1 MDDAITVV
9 IRNRDPFMSWLIWG
23 GFSCLSYWGYIQF
36 SKRRQL
42 SQPIYD
48 DSPTTHQAKV
58 GTPTMGGLILFL
70 SFLSGLFIAGQ
81 WSPMVFWV
89 AITTGMFWLIGL
101 VDDSLALIKKNNK
114 GLTAKSKF
122 LWQLFAASLCVFL
135 LYKWLLPI
143 PIWLVGVYIFLIT
156 GASNATNLT
165 DGLDGL
171 LGSTM
176 LVSLAGVYLLFESKW
191 MLEEQTMV
199 IIMMASISFFLV
211 FNWYPAKLF
220 MGDVG
225 SLMLGAFLASAVIA
239 SGEWP
244 MLIGFGAIYVIETLS
259 VMLQVLW
266 FKLYKT
272 RIFLMSPIH
281 HHFELLGMKEVP
293 VVILFVVIQAILTWV
308 QLL

>member
-1 MDDAITVV
+1 M
-9 IRNRDPFMSWLIWG
+9 
-23 GFSCLSYWGYIQF
+23 SCLSYWGYIQF
-36 SKRRQL
+36 SKYRQL

-70 SFLSGLFIAGQ
+70 TFLSGLFIAGQ
-81 WSPMVFWV
+81 WNLLVIWV
-89 AITTGMFWLIGL
+89 AMTTGLFWLIGL
-101 VDDSLALIKKNNK
+101 VDDSLALFKKNNK

-122 LWQLFAASLCVFL
+122 LLQVIAAIVCIFL
-135 LYKWLLPI
+135 LYNWLLPI
-143 PIWLVGVYIFLIT
+143 PIWLAGVYVFLIT

-171 LGSTM
+171 LSSTM
-176 LVSLAGVYLLFESKW
+176 LVSLVGVFLLFESKW
-191 MLEEQTMV
+191 MAEEQTMV
-199 IIMMASISFFLV
+199 FIMMASICFFLL

-225 SLMLGAFLASAVIA
+225 SLMLGAFLASSVIV
-239 SGEWP
+239 SGEWQ

-293 VVILFVVIQAILTWV
+293 VVILFVVIQTILTWV

>member
-1 MDDAITVV
+1 MI
-9 IRNRDPFMSWLIWG
+9 WLIWG
-23 GFSCLSYWGYIQF
+23 LMSCLSYWGYIQF
-36 SKRRQL
+36 SKYRQL

-70 SFLSGLFIAGQ
+70 TFFSGLFIAGQ
-81 WSPMVFWV
+81 WNLLVIWV
-89 AITTGMFWLIGL
+89 AMTTGLFWLIGL
-101 VDDSLALIKKNNK
+101 VDDSLALFKKNNK

-122 LWQLFAASLCVFL
+122 LLQVIAAIVCVFL
-135 LYKWLLPI
+135 LYNWLLPI
-143 PIWLVGVYIFLIT
+143 PIWLAGVYVFLIT

-171 LGSTM
+171 LSSTM
-176 LVSLAGVYLLFESKW
+176 LVSLVGVFLLFESKW
-191 MLEEQTMV
+191 MAEEQTMV
-199 IIMMASISFFLV
+199 FIMMASICFFLL

-220 MGDVG
+220 MGDIG
-225 SLMLGAFLASAVIA
+225 SLMLGAFLASSVIV
-239 SGEWP
+239 SGEWQ

-293 VVILFVVIQAILTWV
+293 VVILFVVIQTILTWV